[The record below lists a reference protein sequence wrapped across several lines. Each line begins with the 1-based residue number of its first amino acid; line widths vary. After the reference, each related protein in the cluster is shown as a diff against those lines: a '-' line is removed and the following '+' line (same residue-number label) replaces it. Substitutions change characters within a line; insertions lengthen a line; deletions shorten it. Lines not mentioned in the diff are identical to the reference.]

1 MWQVRTHSTCINLR
15 AAASNVP
22 MSRDRS
28 GVRLH
33 KSRRVKGTRRC
44 SECVCFDLPGCAP
57 RGSNRTRIAL
67 CCPFTPHFLP
77 TTTVCRTRAALWTVT
92 EPFQGS
98 GAICSRRVGPPP
110 LQTQISP
117 RSLLILPSVF
127 VLVSEGNGRAHARTR
142 KVPVPGVR
150 GEIHDTL
157 TPPTP
162 GAVSRGL
169 RLRAPYAR
177 LRLCG
182 EGGGCFWAADGP
194 HLRCVRR
201 LSVEV

>member
-1 MWQVRTHSTCINLR
+1 MFRMCMLRSPRLCPARVEQDKDSAVLPLYPAFSSHSDRLSHPRSPVDCHR
-15 AAASNVP
+15 AVP
-22 MSRDRS
+22 R
-28 GVRLH
+28 
-33 KSRRVKGTRRC
+33 KRC
-44 SECVCFDLPGCAP
+44 DLQPA
-57 RGSNRTRIAL
+57 RGS
-67 CCPFTPHFLP
+67 
-77 TTTVCRTRAALWTVT
+77 
-92 EPFQGS
+92 
-98 GAICSRRVGPPP
+98 PP

-194 HLRCVRR
+194 HLRCMRL

>member
-77 TTTVCRTRAALWTVT
+77 TATVCRTPAALWTVT

-98 GAICSRRVGPPP
+98 GAICSRRVGPHLFKLRFPP
-110 LQTQISP
+110 VPCSSSHPFSFSSQKGTDALM
-117 RSLLILPSVF
+117 L
-127 VLVSEGNGRAHARTR
+127 GRARSRFQASAARSTTLSR
-142 KVPVPGVR
+142 PPRPGRCRAGFGFVR
-150 GEIHDTL
+150 HMLACDCAARAA
-157 TPPTP
+157 
-162 GAVSRGL
+162 GAFGR
-169 RLRAPYAR
+169 RMDHT
-177 LRLCG
+177 C
-182 EGGGCFWAADGP
+182 AA
-194 HLRCVRR
+194 
-201 LSVEV
+201 